1 MREKSVGKKAQIEFS
16 SQIFSTENNYFYYKY
31 KGYPAMQKFSVAKL
45 YAHV

>member
-1 MREKSVGKKAQIEFS
+1 MCEKSVKKKIKLNNS